1 MKLFALV
8 FKQLLNMESFQSKTK
23 IFKYN
28 AILSMIFFLMST
40 FYLGIQSK
48 GYSFTEY
55 TISGMV
61 RFLNQYQ
68 LSFFNS
74 LFFIKSLLD
83 LSFTYY
89 VFKYYKLHLKTLT
102 AIVWLIAVLS
112 FGLLGFFPTHQFKLI
127 HLGIVIITFISWTF
141 SQYALAKLT
150 RDGDFIYFSKNLI
163 LIQSIVAMIFLFF
176 NYFNAV
182 SETIY
187 FLLIF
192 LWLTIFIG
200 KYLK

>member
-1 MKLFALV
+1 MDEQNNRL
-8 FKQLLNMESFQSKTK
+8 K

-28 AILSMIFFLMST
+28 AILSVIFFLMST
-40 FYLGIQSK
+40 FYLGIQTK
-48 GYSFTEY
+48 DYSFTEY

-74 LFFIKSLLD
+74 LFFIKCFFD

-89 VFKYYKLHLKTLT
+89 VFKYYQLHLKTLT

-112 FGLLGFFPTHQFKLI
+112 FGLLGFFPTNQFELI
-127 HLGIVIITFISWTF
+127 HLGIVIIIFISWTF

-150 RDGDFIYFSKNLI
+150 CDEFSSNP
-163 LIQSIVAMIFLFF
+163 
-176 NYFNAV
+176 
-182 SETIY
+182 
-187 FLLIF
+187 
-192 LWLTIFIG
+192 
-200 KYLK
+200 

>member
-1 MKLFALV
+1 MDEQNNRL
-8 FKQLLNMESFQSKTK
+8 K

-28 AILSMIFFLMST
+28 AILSVIFFLMST
-40 FYLGIQSK
+40 FYLGIQTK
-48 GYSFTEY
+48 DYSFTEY

-74 LFFIKSLLD
+74 LFFIKCFLD

-89 VFKYYKLHLKTLT
+89 VFKYYQLHLKTLT

-112 FGLLGFFPTHQFKLI
+112 FGLFGFFPTNRFSLI
-127 HLGIVIITFISWTF
+127 HSIIFIIAFFSWTF
-141 SQYALAKLT
+141 SQFALAKLT
-150 RDGDFIYFSKNLI
+150 NDDGFVKFSKILI
-163 LIQSIVAMIFLFF
+163 LIQSIVANIFLFL

-192 LWLTIFIG
+192 FWLTI
-200 KYLK
+200 

>member
-1 MKLFALV
+1 
-8 FKQLLNMESFQSKTK
+8 MEASQSKTK

-40 FYLGIQSK
+40 FYLGIQTK
-48 GYSFTEY
+48 NYSFTEQ

-61 RFLNQYQ
+61 GFLNQYQ

-74 LFFIKSLLD
+74 LFFIKCFLD

-89 VFKYYKLHLKTLT
+89 VFKFYELRLKTFT

-112 FGLLGFFPTHQFKLI
+112 FGLLGFFPTHQFRLI
-127 HLGIVIITFISWTF
+127 HLVVVVITFISWTF

-150 RDGDFIYFSKNLI
+150 RDEGFIYFSSNLI
-163 LIQSIVAMIFLFF
+163 LIQFLVAIVFLFF
-176 NYFNAV
+176 NYLNAV
-182 SETIY
+182 TETIY

-200 KYLK
+200 RYLK

>member
-1 MKLFALV
+1 
-8 FKQLLNMESFQSKTK
+8 MEFPQSKTK

-74 LFFIKSLLD
+74 LFFIKCFLD

-89 VFKYYKLHLKTLT
+89 VFKYYQLHLKTLT

-150 RDGDFIYFSKNLI
+150 RDEDFIYFSKNLI

-200 KYLK
+200 RYLK

>member
-1 MKLFALV
+1 
-8 FKQLLNMESFQSKTK
+8 MEARQSKTK

-48 GYSFTEY
+48 DYSFTEY

-61 RFLNQYQ
+61 RFLNEHQ

-74 LFFIKSLLD
+74 LFFIKCFLD

-89 VFKYYKLHLKTLT
+89 VFKYYQLHLKTLT
-102 AIVWLIAVLS
+102 AIIWLIAVLS
-112 FGLLGFFPTHQFKLI
+112 FGLLGFFPAHQFELI

-150 RDGDFIYFSKNLI
+150 KDENFIYFSNNLI
-163 LIQSIVAMIFLFF
+163 LIQFLVAIVFLFF
-176 NYFNAV
+176 NYLNAV
-182 SETIY
+182 TETIY

-200 KYLK
+200 RYLK

>member
-200 KYLK
+200 RYLK